1 MLSIRKIGVIGRT
14 YRHLNRYRQILTVL
28 FKYGFGDLLE
38 MLKIDQYI
46 EVGLQMISRNRG
58 ARVERLTRPQR
69 LRMAFE
75 ELGPTYIK
83 LGQILSTRPDLI
95 PMDFIQELSKLQDD
109 VPAFPFKEVCKVV
122 ESEFGRPPEELFD
135 SLEEDASG
143 LSLHRPGSPGG
154 FERR

>member
-38 MLKIDQYI
+38 MLKIDQYL

-58 ARVERLTRPQR
+58 ARVERLNRPQR

-75 ELGPTYIK
+75 ELGPPI
-83 LGQILSTRPDLI
+83 
-95 PMDFIQELSKLQDD
+95 
-109 VPAFPFKEVCKVV
+109 
-122 ESEFGRPPEELFD
+122 
-135 SLEEDASG
+135 
-143 LSLHRPGSPGG
+143 
-154 FERR
+154 